1 MQIRAASIRYA
12 STKKLHLKQKEL
24 SLEEEIVI
32 IEKILMKETYQKQME
47 KSYTLN

>member
-12 STKKLHLKQKEL
+12 SAKKLHLKQKEL

-32 IEKILMKETYQKQME
+32 IEKK
-47 KSYTLN
+47 TLTKKNCHTELRSKN